1 MFNKHSLRLALSGS
15 VLVILI
21 GSMTGCSEDP
31 TAPKAAPQHDTTQ
44 TCNIIHGIPVC
55 TD

>member
-15 VLVILI
+15 ILVIVI
-21 GSMTGCSEDP
+21 GSMSGCSEDP
-31 TAPKAAPQHDTTQ
+31 SAPKVAPQHDGTP
-44 TCNIIHGIPVC
+44 TCNIINGIPVC